1 MGRVYKV
8 LDKETNE
15 KIALKLIKHNI
26 ASDKNTVERFRNE
39 LTIACKIVKKN
50 VCRMYDL
57 GKERGNYYITMEFIS
72 GQDLKG
78 LIRQTGQL
86 TVGKAVSIAK
96 QICEGLTEAHNLGV
110 VHRDL
115 KPNNIMRRER

>member
-1 MGRVYKV
+1 MGRIYKV
-8 LDKETNE
+8 LDKETE
-15 KIALKLIKHNI
+15 ERIALKLINPEI
-26 ASDKNTVERFRNE
+26 ASDKNIVERFRNE
-39 LTIACKIVKKN
+39 LTTARKIAQKN
-50 VCRMYDL
+50 VCRMFDL
-57 GKERGNYYITMEFIS
+57 NRETDKYFITMEYIE

-96 QICEGLTEAHNLGV
+96 QICDGLTEAHSLGI

-115 KPNNIMRRER
+115 KPNNIMID